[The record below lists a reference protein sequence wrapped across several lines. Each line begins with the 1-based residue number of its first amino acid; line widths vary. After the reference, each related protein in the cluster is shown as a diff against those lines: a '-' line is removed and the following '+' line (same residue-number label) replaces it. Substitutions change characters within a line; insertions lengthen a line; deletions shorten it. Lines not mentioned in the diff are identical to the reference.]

1 VREQEALVVDG
12 GSCPEREK
20 LEESLGSEVD
30 GCCREDWRRLK
41 GGGREIRREG
51 EGREEET
58 DDENVDVVW
67 MRPVSL
73 SLRRYVDCIVNQD
86 RRY

>member
-1 VREQEALVVDG
+1 M
-12 GSCPEREK
+12 S
-20 LEESLGSEVD
+20 EESLGSEVD

-41 GGGREIRREG
+41 GGGREIRRKREEG
-51 EGREEET
+51 EEET
-58 DDENVDVVW
+58 DDEIVDVVW

-73 SLRRYVDCIVNQD
+73 RLRRYVDCIKNQD